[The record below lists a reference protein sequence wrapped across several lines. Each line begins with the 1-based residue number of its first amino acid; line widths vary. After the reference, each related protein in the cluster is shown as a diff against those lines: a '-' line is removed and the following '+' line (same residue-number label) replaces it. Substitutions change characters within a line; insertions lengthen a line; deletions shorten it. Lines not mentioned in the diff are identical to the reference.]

1 VEGKK
6 SEEDTPGERDPN
18 PNRREEK
25 KDAVI
30 RTSRRPLRS
39 SCSSLPEPLK
49 CLIEEYVRPSAPL
62 TLLSISSTFQA
73 YLPVGL
79 TPSAVLAPAELA
91 TPTVELT
98 ACSCVVGSVS
108 LTTTTEVEEG
118 VLDVVG
124 VTAGVL
130 RLVVLGVTA
139 AAEVVRMA
147 ADVVGVMAAAEVV
160 VGGVMAAAEVVLI
173 TAAEEVG

>member
-1 VEGKK
+1 M
-6 SEEDTPGERDPN
+6 
-18 PNRREEK
+18 
-25 KDAVI
+25 I

-49 CLIEEYVRPSAPL
+49 CLIDEYIRSSAPL

-79 TPSAVLAPAELA
+79 TPNAELAPAELA
-91 TPTVELT
+91 TPTVELM
-98 ACSCVVGSVS
+98 ACSCVIGSVS

-139 AAEVVRMA
+139 ATEVVRTA